1 METHDERFAKIPF
14 AKIYPMYLA
23 KVMRK
28 EQTKGELDQVI
39 EWLTGYED
47 KKRMTLIN
55 ENVTLETFF
64 RQATLNPKTNL
75 ISGVICGY
83 RVEKIVDPF

>member
-1 METHDERFAKIPF
+1 
-14 AKIYPMYLA
+14 MYLA

-47 KKRMTLIN
+47 KKLMTLIN